1 MVHVFVC
8 EVHSLR
14 STIISIS
21 IVPVWDLRPNTIY
34 AEIFRAEK
42 HTCTLHL
49 AAIISNVRTRDSAV
63 VNLSAKEVTD

>member
-1 MVHVFVC
+1 MNMMHVLVC
-8 EVHSLR
+8 EVHSVC
-14 STIISIS
+14 SNVIS

-49 AAIISNVRTRDSAV
+49 AAN
-63 VNLSAKEVTD
+63 